1 MSAGIGCTI
10 MFVRDSCSK
19 QLDSPEFF
27 VFPGKFPPSYARRV
41 RAPACGHSRRGGRAW
56 VRTHSYV
63 EGATRQA
70 PDRPTFSRAPGFSSR
85 RPRRALMRE

>member
-1 MSAGIGCTI
+1 MVFRGLPRACW
-10 MFVRDSCSK
+10 
-19 QLDSPEFF
+19 EFF
-27 VFPGKFPPSYARRV
+27 VFKNPGNSHAVAARRV
-41 RAPACGHSRRGGRAW
+41 RAPSCGHSRRGGRAW